1 MYRQVAMAM
10 ACTFGAVAAAACTG
24 PGTPV
29 PVAGSATDLAS
40 LAGEWSGQYSS
51 EESGRSGSIVFRLTA
66 GTDSATGDV
75 MMSPM
80 TGGPRSDPSSP
91 SQQPALAAPQVLTIR
106 FVRIEGGRVSGR
118 LAPYRE
124 PTCDCELVTVFEGR
138 LNGAKLEGTYTSR
151 RPDGQTQ
158 QGRWE
163 VTRRPT

>member
-1 MYRQVAMAM
+1 MSRHVAMAI
-10 ACTFGAVAAAACTG
+10 ACTFSALVATACGG
-24 PGTPV
+24 PSTPV
-29 PVAGSATDLAS
+29 PVAGTSADLAA

-51 EESGRSGSIVFRLTA
+51 EQTGRSGSIVFRLTA

-75 MMSPM
+75 MMSPLS
-80 TGGPRSDPSSP
+80 GGPRSADPATPGSVFG
-91 SQQPALAAPQVLTIR
+91 QAQVLTIR

-118 LAPYRE
+118 LAPYTE
-124 PTCDCELVTVFEGR
+124 PSCSCELLTVFEGR

-163 VTRRPT
+163 VTRRGT